1 MNINH
6 IKDNNVIVKTTNI
19 SQIKIPMI
27 QRDYVQGLETNNNK
41 LDRFLDALYNIINS
55 NNINDTLSLDFI
67 YGNINDDGIFEP
79 IDGQQRLTTL
89 ALLNFYFFCKQ
100 ENNIYED
107 DKQNNTY
114 LQNTFDYITY
124 TTRQSAEKFCKILSN
139 KDFIKHF
146 KSNISNKQPS
156 SIINEYNKYF
166 KEYNDDTT
174 IIAMIKALDKIH
186 DKFKNIETYKYKNIN
201 KITFKILPMNNFKL
215 SDDLYIKMN
224 GRGKQLSSFENFK
237 AEYFKWLK
245 ENNIKNN
252 EEIKRKFNNEYID
265 IFWDFAF
272 ENIKNTE
279 KLPDPESLFF
289 RFINR
294 FVVGKY
300 LLLTDKEKDEYK
312 IKNEFDDIFFDKDGI
327 VSERDEVKFA
337 GINMYINIFN
347 HDNDTSIKNHAKFIN
362 ILDNLYDLKTLYK
375 GNFKNIVLDIY
386 SSSWDN
392 EKLNF
397 FSDTKHLGYKEVLIF
412 NSISSYL
419 EQKDIISKNEIKQ
432 YNTAEI
438 LKKISRIV
446 WNITEQYHLLTGIS
460 KNTYKTVYTRVDFS
474 NIKSINIYNEYEE
487 IAKNTIKN
495 KDLENDDNITT
506 IIDDEINKCK
516 YIIHQPDLEK
526 KFINLEKLDF
536 LKGAIGFLLPPILN
550 NIDENIIMFHIDE
563 YLRIFDDNR
572 IDSYKIINNDFF
584 IRILLY
590 NVFKDDKYYI
600 LNKIFDENSIRR
612 LLINDKKFRIYA
624 FHISNNFT
632 YKYETMPKTYNDFIE
647 LHKNENN
654 FDLWHSSSLYSIATL
669 LYAEKNNKYVL
680 KNHYID
686 TTKLPCIM
694 NNNCYNGY
702 YSKNKRLSSII
713 VEQNIC
719 TIINEVYSLINKYKD
734 IIIYTEN
741 DKKVEPESFYLDCNG
756 KNNLSAYKHL
766 IYDTSGTI
774 IIYFTIFKRIYT
786 LWFIFDYGYGL
797 TDETDQNDKKALQAK
812 YDSKTISSN
821 IDSLVCILNKLV
833 TDENLTL
840 AEIYNE
846 DISTGFEKK

>member
-1 MNINH
+1 MNINN
-6 IKDNNVIVKTTNI
+6 IKDNKVIVKTSNI

-27 QRDYVQGLETNNNK
+27 QRDYVQSLDEQKFKKFLNVLVEALNNG
-41 LDRFLDALYNIINS
+41 
-55 NNINDTLSLDFI
+55 TELSLDFI
-67 YGNINDDGIFEP
+67 YGNINEDGVFEP

-89 ALLNFYFFCKQ
+89 ALLTFYLYCRQ
-100 ENNIYED
+100 SENI
-107 DKQNNTY
+107 
-114 LQNTFDYITY
+114 LQNPFEYITY
-124 TTRQSAEKFCKILSN
+124 ATRQSANNFCQLLRGDKWKNKFN
-139 KDFIKHF
+139 DTDNP
-146 KSNISNKQPS
+146 SNIIKND
-156 SIINEYNKYF
+156 IKYF
-166 KEYNDDTT
+166 KEYDEDTT
-174 IIAMIKALDKIH
+174 IFAMLQALDKIH
-186 DKFKNIETYKYKNIN
+186 NSIKNQDIDSLTKNISNISFH
-201 KITFKILPMNNFKL
+201 IFPMESFNL

-224 GRGKQLSSFENFK
+224 GRGKQLSSFDNFK

-632 YKYETMPKTYNDFIE
+632 YEYETMPKTYNDFIE